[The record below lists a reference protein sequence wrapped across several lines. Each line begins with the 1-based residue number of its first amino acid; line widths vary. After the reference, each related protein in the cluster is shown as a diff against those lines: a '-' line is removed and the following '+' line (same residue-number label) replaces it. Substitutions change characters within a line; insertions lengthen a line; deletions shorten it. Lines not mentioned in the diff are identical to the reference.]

1 MPAKGIGFNP
11 LKDKILNVKKLNDS
25 ISLTNTKNFVKSDA
39 LNSLPLDKTEALM
52 KNEITSAL
60 KSNPSEF
67 QTRFSGA
74 KGNALKK
81 HLEKDIIPVLND
93 GTEAFQKDMA
103 KTFENYNNKADL
115 AVKGFNDVKSVTAD
129 DGHLPANL
137 VKPGDAVATDQS
149 VTADDGFVN
158 DQEKTTHD
166 EESEAEMNQRLY
178 ESTGVDYKFKNVVPN
193 PVHEYE
199 HYSYDITLGI
209 ADLQL
214 TKAWLDAEAM
224 TKAGSLKTKEPDTSM
239 DKIFSTDPNSFNSS
253 WFNYGDDEQTKF
265 IVLAKSAQTN
275 TQVTNLSMK
284 TIVGPTQE
292 TGMGNTTNFNFEI
305 TQPLGASFVKDL
317 YKASKILGI
326 EEYKVHP
333 FFIQVYLKGRKQDGS
348 IGDEVEIPGTRR
360 VYAIMI
366 NNITYSVNN
375 GGSVY
380 SIQGVR
386 AGDLGLADDH
396 QLVQDI
402 EISDIVTFEDFR
414 KGFEVALNKQ
424 EMHHLGVTKYVLDQY
439 EVEVECENPSETK
452 DIKSSPIISDLEMIN
467 NIDLKDQKLRSVSNY
482 DASIKEIITK
492 HVSRTEFFQKKLK
505 GFKEKV
511 IEATAGEETKKKW
524 DDIEMTKKLIIVKP
538 YAVPFQWDPLRQDY
552 ARKLK
557 YVIRIK
563 NVMTKLAI
571 KEELLAPKEY
581 NQKRLKTMEDRKVL
595 TKHYKYFFTGEN
607 LDVLNFD
614 IQYNFQYVYPYD
626 SLQGL
631 YNKYPSHF
639 RLTKEDRNFIAE
651 RNKLQETMDNSATK
665 WNAATKDGKIDRDEE
680 YDLLVSRRLFLEN
693 YLAKVQSGEVEPD
706 SNTAEAFQKL
716 ADQYNN
722 DTAKANEKWNYGD
735 PNIPPPARLVALRTL
750 DVSGFE
756 SSIKSSKIGTE
767 NGSSGRLQLKAGGS
781 HALAEK
787 ISDEEW
793 NKYANRYK
801 GNRAKAFNIQFYD
814 RKIISDGID
823 VGSEPGGEY
832 MALLENSKAGPV
844 EMMNIS
850 MEIIGDPY
858 WLEDAFGQADK
869 KGSVDDTMV
878 DYSKETAVLFTSLA
892 PAEADSE
899 TGFLKAG
906 SERADEF
913 IQGIYVPYEVESTF
927 NNGQFT
933 QRLQMIRD
941 PLTNIEDLKIRSEN
955 DYAEVRENARTK

>member
-1 MPAKGIGFNP
+1 MPGKGIGFNP
-11 LKDKILNVKKLNDS
+11 LKNKILDTKKAFSESVDVTD
-25 ISLTNTKNFVKSDA
+25 IKNFVGSDSLKNLDLNKTELLTNDLA
-39 LNSLPLDKTEALM
+39 STMINTKPMNFKHSAAIKNKVNSLKSHMDQDIVPVVSDGIEAA
-52 KNEITSAL
+52 KSSA
-60 KSNPSEF
+60 F
-67 QTRFSGA
+67 
-74 KGNALKK
+74 
-81 HLEKDIIPVLND
+81 
-93 GTEAFQKDMA
+93 
-103 KTFENYNNKADL
+103 KTFENFKNKSSSSVED
-115 AVKGFNDVKSVTAD
+115 KITSVTAD
-129 DGHLPANL
+129 DGFTPANL
-137 VKPGDAVATDQS
+137 LKSGDAVATEQS
-149 VTADDGFVN
+149 ATADDGFVN

-166 EESEAEMNQRLY
+166 EESEEEMNERLY
-178 ESTGVDYKFKNVVPN
+178 EGSGVDYKFKNVVPN

-199 HYSYDITLGI
+199 HYTYDITLAI
-209 ADLQL
+209 ADLKL
-214 TKAWLDAEAM
+214 TKKWLDAEAT
-224 TKAGSLKTKEPDTSM
+224 TKAGSLKTKEPDTDLS
-239 DKIFSTDPNSFNSS
+239 KISESDPNSFDSS
-253 WFNYGDDEQTKF
+253 WFNYGKDEQTTF
-265 IVLAKSAQTN
+265 IVLAKSGQTN

-284 TIVGPTQE
+284 SIIGPTQE

-348 IGDEVEIPGTRR
+348 IGDDVEIPGTRR
-360 VYAIMI
+360 VYAMMI
-366 NNITYSVNN
+366 NNITYSVNS

-380 SIQGVR
+380 SVQGVR

-424 EMHHLGVTKYVLDQY
+424 EQHHLGVTKYILDQY

-452 DIKSSPIISDLEMIN
+452 DIKSSPIISDLEMISN
-467 NIDLKDQKLRSVSNY
+467 VDLKNQKLRSVSNY

-511 IEATAGEETKKKW
+511 IDATAGDEDAKKKW
-524 DDIEMTKKLIIVKP
+524 DDIDMTKKLIIIKP

-581 NQKRLKTMEDRKVL
+581 NQKRVKTMEERKVL
-595 TKHYKYFFTGEN
+595 TKHYKYHFTGEN

-639 RLTKEDRNFIAE
+639 RLSKEDREFINT
-651 RNKLQETMDNSATK
+651 RNKLKETMDNSATK
-665 WNAATKDGKIDRDEE
+665 WNASTKDGKVDRAEE
-680 YDLLVSRRLFLEN
+680 HDLLVSRRLFLEN

-722 DTAKANEKWNYGD
+722 DTAKVNEKWNYGN
-735 PNIPPPARLVALRTL
+735 PNIPPAARMVALKTL
-750 DVSGFE
+750 DVSSFE
-756 SSIKSSKIGTE
+756 SSIKSSKLNE
-767 NGSSGRLQLKAGGS
+767 KSESQLKGRKI
-781 HALAEK
+781 AET
-787 ISDEEW
+787 ISDAEW
-793 NKYANRYK
+793 LKYANRYQ
-801 GNRAKAFNIQFYD
+801 GDRAKAFNIQFYD
-814 RKIISDGID
+814 RKIISDGVD
-823 VGSEPGGEY
+823 VGSEAGGEY

-892 PAEADSE
+892 PAEPDPE

-933 QRLQMIRD
+933 QRVQMIRD

-955 DYAEVRENARTK
+955 DYAEVKENARNK

>member
-1 MPAKGIGFNP
+1 
-11 LKDKILNVKKLNDS
+11 
-25 ISLTNTKNFVKSDA
+25 
-39 LNSLPLDKTEALM
+39 
-52 KNEITSAL
+52 
-60 KSNPSEF
+60 
-67 QTRFSGA
+67 
-74 KGNALKK
+74 
-81 HLEKDIIPVLND
+81 
-93 GTEAFQKDMA
+93 
-103 KTFENYNNKADL
+103 
-115 AVKGFNDVKSVTAD
+115 
-129 DGHLPANL
+129 
-137 VKPGDAVATDQS
+137 
-149 VTADDGFVN
+149 
-158 DQEKTTHD
+158 
-166 EESEAEMNQRLY
+166 
-178 ESTGVDYKFKNVVPN
+178 
-193 PVHEYE
+193 
-199 HYSYDITLGI
+199 
-209 ADLQL
+209 
-214 TKAWLDAEAM
+214 
-224 TKAGSLKTKEPDTSM
+224 
-239 DKIFSTDPNSFNSS
+239 
-253 WFNYGDDEQTKF
+253 
-265 IVLAKSAQTN
+265 
-275 TQVTNLSMK
+275 
-284 TIVGPTQE
+284 
-292 TGMGNTTNFNFEI
+292 
-305 TQPLGASFVKDL
+305 
-317 YKASKILGI
+317 
-326 EEYKVHP
+326 
-333 FFIQVYLKGRKQDGS
+333 
-348 IGDEVEIPGTRR
+348 
-360 VYAIMI
+360 
-366 NNITYSVNN
+366 
-375 GGSVY
+375 
-380 SIQGVR
+380 
-386 AGDLGLADDH
+386 
-396 QLVQDI
+396 
-402 EISDIVTFEDFR
+402 
-414 KGFEVALNKQ
+414 
-424 EMHHLGVTKYVLDQY
+424 MHHLGVTKYVLDQY

-452 DIKSSPIISDLEMIN
+452 DIKSSPVISDLEMIN

-581 NQKRLKTMEDRKVL
+581 NQRRIKTMEDRKIL
-595 TKHYKYFFTGEN
+595 TKHYKYHFTGEN

-639 RLTKEDRNFIAE
+639 RLTKEDRDFIAE
-651 RNKLQETMDNSATK
+651 RDKLKERMDNSATK

-680 YDLLVSRRLFLEN
+680 HDLLVSRRIFLEN
-693 YLAKVQSGEVEPD
+693 YMAKVTSGEVEPD
-706 SNTAEAFQKL
+706 SNTSEALLKL
-716 ADQYNN
+716 AIQYN
-722 DTAKANEKWNYGD
+722 DDFAKANEKWNYGVEAG
-735 PNIPPPARLVALRTL
+735 PPSERRVALRTFNVDNL
-750 DVSGFE
+750 QSYL
-756 SSIKSSKIGTE
+756 KASKIGTPE
-767 NGSSGRLQLKAGGS
+767 GGPVRIKIGGVNKA

-793 NKYANRYK
+793 NNYANKYK
-801 GNRAKAFNIQFYD
+801 GDRAKAFNIQFYD

-892 PAEADSE
+892 PAEPDSE

-927 NNGQFT
+927 SNGQFT
-933 QRLQMIRD
+933 QRVQMIRD

-955 DYAEVRENARTK
+955 DYAEARENARTK